1 VLPPCAFCWLSF
13 PPPNHPPELWPEP
26 WPPWSPRC
34 ESNPDALPDW
44 CDVFTVAACAT
55 L

>member
-1 VLPPCAFCWLSF
+1 MARALAA
-13 PPPNHPPELWPEP
+13 
-26 WPPWSPRC
+26 WSPRC